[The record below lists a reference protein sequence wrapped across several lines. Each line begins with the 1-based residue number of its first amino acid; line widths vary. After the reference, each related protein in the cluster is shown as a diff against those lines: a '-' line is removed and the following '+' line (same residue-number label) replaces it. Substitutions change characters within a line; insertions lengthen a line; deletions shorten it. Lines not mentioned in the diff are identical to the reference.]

1 MRTRLR
7 ENERFGGLPCKEDL
21 IDEDECYVVPERPL
35 CPDLPTAAP
44 AAPLSTA
51 GSTINSADDT
61 RTAETGAAAETTTS
75 APISQELMHQVAKL
89 AAAGVNPNY
98 FKGILDSLAASQ
110 VAAAEAA
117 TAADTVKVAP
127 PKMTAETAQQVARYA
142 ASGDIEALKRY
153 LEEVKADPKTIS
165 SVLGNL
171 TSSEDASVETA
182 LGNLTAAQAAG
193 PKEVEVLRLEGNL
206 YLYTPGADDFVAN
219 PKASTVIKDLVA
231 AKAHVD
237 AKYVEV
243 SLSVPHRPLES
254 EWQKKSK
261 GNVRCAYK
269 IHVYSDTGNA
279 ADGDAVMAHLKQVD
293 EDEAEKHL
301 TETCKASDVDCE
313 LIPVSMTMRPYR
325 MP

>member
-1 MRTRLR
+1 M
-7 ENERFGGLPCKEDL
+7 
-21 IDEDECYVVPERPL
+21 
-35 CPDLPTAAP
+35 
-44 AAPLSTA
+44 
-51 GSTINSADDT
+51 
-61 RTAETGAAAETTTS
+61 
-75 APISQELMHQVAKL
+75 AKL
-89 AAAGVNPNY
+89 AAAGDYDALQKYLQEAGVNPNY

-110 VAAAEAA
+110 AA

-219 PKASTVIKDLVA
+219 PKANTVIKDLIA

-237 AKYVEV
+237 AKHVEV